1 MAKTRTQFL
10 CNHCGSVHPKW
21 LGKCPDCGTWDA
33 LEEYKAPTP
42 DARADGRAAISQTGD
57 LARAGEA
64 LALHEID
71 EADTP
76 RRPTGIGE
84 FDRILGGGVVPG
96 SAVLVG
102 GEPGIGKS
110 TLLLQV
116 AYELARTRQPQA
128 KPSLGTGDKSSDLS
142 RSIES
147 ALTPA
152 PAASRNAPLAPAR
165 VLYVT
170 SEESAR
176 QTKLRAAAL
185 ACRRPICSCWPKPT
199 SNASSIRFTTPG
211 LPWSSSI
218 RSR

>member
-1 MAKTRTQFL
+1 MAKLSIQFL
-10 CNHCGSVHPKW
+10 CNSCGSVHPKW

-42 DARADGRAAISQTGD
+42 DAHRPGNDSVTGD

-64 LALHEID
+64 ITILDID
-71 EADTP
+71 QAESP
-76 RRPTGIGE
+76 RLPTGISE

-116 AYELARTRQPQA
+116 ANELARRAEGNHRPRA
-128 KPSLGTGDKSSDLS
+128 G
-142 RSIES
+142 RS
-147 ALTPA
+147 
-152 PAASRNAPLAPAR
+152 PAALPRDDSGKENAR
-165 VLYVT
+165 ILYVT

-176 QTKLRAAAL
+176 Q
-185 ACRRPICSCWPKPT
+185 
-199 SNASSIRFTTPG
+199 
-211 LPWSSSI
+211 
-218 RSR
+218 